1 MAGTALS
8 LCNVLNF
15 AVQSAVFVC
24 TELVVPLH
32 LAVAAGNTDLVQV
45 LLTGGCDT
53 NHTDID
59 GDTALISAA
68 HAGHT
73 QIVACLLR
81 AKCQINATGE
91 GQSLLSIFLNYF

>member
-1 MAGTALS
+1 M
-8 LCNVLNF
+8 
-15 AVQSAVFVC
+15 
-24 TELVVPLH
+24 PLH

-68 HAGHT
+68 HAGHA
-73 QIVACLLR
+73 QIVACLLQ
-81 AKCQINATGE
+81 AKCQINATGK
-91 GQSLLSIFLNYF
+91 GQSLLSIFVELPKFCICNCNCNVYTEFIFL